1 MKLAGF
7 RLVVVAV
14 FGGNYAQLDQKP
26 ARSVSSEFE
35 DQGNVKRGDR
45 GDFYSSACLDFAEGN
60 PGVLERATCP
70 DRVPFGVTSRHL
82 VARQLFFYSR
92 DFSLHVVDDTL
103 FPSSSCFPSCFPPP
117 SPPWPLDC
125 HFRAGEMRGMRYSS
139 LYDAD
144 ARDAKTRR
152 RSAAAWAA

>member
-35 DQGNVKRGDR
+35 DEGNVKRGDR
-45 GDFYSSACLDFAEGN
+45 GGFYSSACLDFAEGN

-92 DFSLHVVDDTL
+92 DFSLHVVVERYPLPWL
-103 FPSSSCFPSCFPPP
+103 FVLSFVLSAS
-117 SPPWPLDC
+117 L
-125 HFRAGEMRGMRYSS
+125 SS
-139 LYDAD
+139 LAS
-144 ARDAKTRR
+144 RLPLSRG
-152 RSAAAWAA
+152 

>member
-35 DQGNVKRGDR
+35 DEGNVKRADR
-45 GDFYSSACLDFAEGN
+45 GGFYSSACLDFAEGN

-92 DFSLHVVDDTL
+92 DFSLHVVVERYPLPWL
-103 FPSSSCFPSCFPPP
+103 FVLSFVPP

>member
-35 DQGNVKRGDR
+35 DEGNVKRGDR

-70 DRVPFGVTSRHL
+70 DRVPFGVTSRCPTPFLLFTRFL
-82 VARQLFFYSR
+82 VARSR
-92 DFSLHVVDDTL
+92 RAI
-103 FPSSSCFPSCFPPP
+103 PSSLALRAFLRAFRL
-117 SPPWPLDC
+117 PLLPGLSTATFARVRCEECDTPR
-125 HFRAGEMRGMRYSS
+125 FTTRTREMRKRGGGC
-139 LYDAD
+139 
-144 ARDAKTRR
+144 
-152 RSAAAWAA
+152 AAAWAA